1 MALTQQEHDLID
13 RSKDFA
19 ETQIKPNAKNWER
32 QRQIDMRCLK
42 DAANIGLTRIQV
54 PKKYGG
60 LCFSFTCKSR
70 VLEVLAAVDFGF
82 AMSVVN
88 SHNVAAK
95 LASCASPKLAES
107 LIPPILN
114 GDHSACTALTETGAG
129 SDFAAITTKARETE
143 KGWMLNGSK
152 AWITNA
158 RHAKTIIVYAQTLEQ
173 GNPKGIAAFVIDSDR
188 DGFTRNFEDEF
199 FGQHIMGACGFR
211 LENYL
216 VRKNE
221 LILPAGT
228 AFKSVLNELNGA
240 RTYVASMCCGMVDA
254 ALREVSDYGR
264 QRKTFGKSLSDHQ
277 AWRWTLAQAAT
288 DLSAARQL
296 VRAAET
302 EVDQNQDAKI
312 LSAQAKIFATR
323 MAGQHIPALMHAMG
337 AEGLRF
343 GSVLSR
349 HLIASRMASLAD
361 GSTEMLLETVS
372 RIYQK

>member
-1 MALTQQEHDLID
+1 MPLTHQEQDLVD
-13 RSKDFA
+13 RSTAFA
-19 ETQIKPNAKNWER
+19 ETQIRPNAKIWEK
-32 QRQIDMRCLK
+32 QRQTDTCCFK

-54 PKKYGG
+54 PQKHGG
-60 LCFSFTCKSR
+60 LGFSFTCKSKI
-70 VLEVLAAVDFGF
+70 LGSLASADFGF

-95 LASCASPKLAES
+95 LADCASSEVAER
-107 LIPPILN
+107 LIPPIIN
-114 GDHSACTALTETGAG
+114 GDHRACTALTESGAG
-129 SDFAAITTKARETE
+129 SDFAAITTTASKSNEV
-143 KGWMLNGSK
+143 WVLNGSK

-158 RHAKTIIVYAQTLEQ
+158 KHANTIIVYAQTLEK
-173 GNPKGIAAFVIDSDR
+173 GNPKGIAAFVIDADR
-188 DGFTRNFEDEF
+188 EGFIRNCEDEF

-216 VRKNE
+216 ARKNE

-228 AFKSVLNELNGA
+228 AFKSVLNELNSA

-254 ALREVSDYGR
+254 ALQEVSEYGR
-264 QRKTFGKSLSDHQ
+264 QRKTFGKTLSEHQ
-277 AWRWTLAQAAT
+277 AWRWTLAQAST
-288 DLSAARQL
+288 DLAAAKYL
-296 VRAAET
+296 VRAAEI
-302 EVDQNQDAKI
+302 EIDQNRNAKI
-312 LSAQAKIFATR
+312 LAAQAKIFATR
-323 MAGQHIPALMHAMG
+323 MAELHIPALMHAMG

-372 RIYQK
+372 RMYKK